1 MAKSTF
7 SYEKSYEELQEIIES
22 INDGTIGIDQL
33 REKVKRARVLI
44 KSCQDKLRATEK
56 EIEKIIS

>member
-7 SYEKSYEELQEIIES
+7 SYEKSYEELQTIIES
-22 INDGTIGIDQL
+22 ISDGTIGIDKLQ
-33 REKVKRARVLI
+33 EKVKRARVLI

-56 EIEKIIS
+56 EIEKMIS